1 MSQTNAMNYSPRNSI
16 PTRDKEVNWFR
27 ESPDIFDKL
36 FQWLFGVIAFKTT
49 PMREALYI
57 AHPNV
62 MMAMVLMI
70 FLYFSLWLL
79 GTMLPQ
85 RSGTFLIIILVCIMM
100 VIASVSSVLV
110 MTIISP
116 LLAWLRVMSWGWH
129 FCFVCLLL
137 LSSALCIGCACN
149 FRYNQAID

>member
-1 MSQTNAMNYSPRNSI
+1 M
-16 PTRDKEVNWFR
+16 NWFR
-27 ESPDIFDKL
+27 ESQEILDKL

-116 LLAWLRVMSWGWH
+116 LLAWLSVMSWVGI
-129 FCFVCLLL
+129 FVLSAYYCYQLLY
-137 LSSALCIGCACN
+137 ALVV
-149 FRYNQAID
+149 RAISDTIKQLIDGYRTQSTRLPV